1 MSNDY
6 ILKQVPS
13 KLRIADVTMD
23 ISMTYI
29 ICCLHVFKYPSIY
42 ASGSEVVLFHV

>member
-6 ILKQVPS
+6 ILKQVQS

-23 ISMTYI
+23 ISMTYR
-29 ICCLHVFKYPSIY
+29 ICCLHVF
-42 ASGSEVVLFHV
+42 EHLLFLSKVEEYRL

>member
-13 KLRIADVTMD
+13 KLRIADVTMN
-23 ISMTYI
+23 ISMTYR
-29 ICCLHVFKYPSIY
+29 ICSLHVF
-42 ASGSEVVLFHV
+42 EHFLFLSKVEYYWL

>member
-13 KLRIADVTMD
+13 KLRIADVTKD
-23 ISMTYI
+23 ISMTYTS
-29 ICCLHVFKYPSIY
+29 CCLHVFFLSKVGI
-42 ASGSEVVLFHV
+42 LNLL